1 MQAGVLSAVPAENK
15 VLCGTEGAPN
25 VMEESKMSREYA
37 ALTEHFLKAGAS
49 FVRPTQ
55 VLPERVTLEDPALS
69 VMSDLKSISVVTVR
83 AKTPMEKAHAKMKR
97 YGVRTLLVLDESDK
111 VLGLL
116 TTTDILGEK
125 PMRFLQQMGGT
136 HADILVRDIMTPQRE
151 LEVLKFQDVQVSKV
165 GHILATLKAAG
176 RQHAMVVEENENFP
190 QAVRGIF
197 SATQIA
203 RQLGVQIQITEV
215 ARTFA
220 EIEAALVDLSLA

>member
-1 MQAGVLSAVPAENK
+1 MN
-15 VLCGTEGAPN
+15 
-25 VMEESKMSREYA
+25 REYT
-37 ALTEHFLKAGAS
+37 ALTAHSLKAGAS

-55 VLPERVTLEDPALS
+55 VLPERVTLDDPALS
-69 VMSDLKSISVVTVR
+69 VMTDLKNVSVVTVR

-97 YGVRTLLVLDESDK
+97 YGVRTLLVLDEADK

-125 PMRFLQQMGGT
+125 PMRFLQHMGGT

-151 LEVLKFQDVQVSKV
+151 LEVLSLEDVSSAKV
-165 GHILATLKAAG
+165 GHVLATLRAAG
-176 RQHAMVVEENENFP
+176 RQHAMVVEENVNFP

-220 EIEAALVDLSLA
+220 EIEAALGDLSLA

>member
-1 MQAGVLSAVPAENK
+1 MN
-15 VLCGTEGAPN
+15 
-25 VMEESKMSREYA
+25 REYT
-37 ALTEHFLKAGAS
+37 ALTAHFLETGS
-49 FVRPTQ
+49 GFVRPTQ
-55 VLPERVTLEDPALS
+55 VLPERVTLDDPALS
-69 VMSDLKSISVVTVR
+69 VMTDLKRVSVVTVR
-83 AKTPMEKAHAKMKR
+83 AKTPMEKAHDKMKR

-136 HADILVRDIMTPQRE
+136 HADIIVRDIMTPQRE
-151 LEVLKFQDVQVSKV
+151 LEVLSLEDVSSAKV
-165 GHILATLKAAG
+165 GHVLATLKASG
-176 RQHAMVVEENENFP
+176 RQHAMVVEGNANSP

-203 RQLGVQIQITEV
+203 RQSGVKIQITEV

-220 EIEAALVDLSLA
+220 EIEVALGD

>member
-1 MQAGVLSAVPAENK
+1 MD
-15 VLCGTEGAPN
+15 
-25 VMEESKMSREYA
+25 REYK
-37 ALTEHFLKAGAS
+37 ALNAHSLKSGAS

-55 VLPERVTLEDPALS
+55 TLPDRVTLEEPALS
-69 VMSDLKSISVVTVR
+69 VMTDLRSVSVVTVR
-83 AKTPMEKAHAKMKR
+83 AKTPMDKAHAKMRR

-125 PMRFLQQMGGT
+125 PMRFLQHMGGT

-151 LEVLKFQDVQVSKV
+151 LEVLQFQDVANAKA

-176 RQHAMVVEENENFP
+176 RQHAMVVEERENFP
-190 QAVRGIF
+190 QAIRGIF

-203 RQLGVQIQITEV
+203 RQLGVQIQITEI

-220 EIEAALVDLSLA
+220 EIEAALGDVNFS